1 MFRNLLKNNPEL
13 NRYYL
18 KGLVPFLLLVLI
30 VELIPLDIMARFF
43 IYIGYIWPYS
53 IETPGLKEKI
63 QNPKYRF
70 SFMRLVFNLDYFLG
84 EFSSKL
90 SPAHGTKIKMALAPF
105 IYCSIMSFVVSDVAP
120 FYCLIG
126 SLLYLALFEF
136 LYKRLQK

>member
-1 MFRNLLKNNPEL
+1 MFKNLFKNNPEL
-13 NRYYL
+13 NKYYL
-18 KGLVPFLLLVLI
+18 RGLAPFALLVLVI
-30 VELIPLDIMARFF
+30 ELTPMDIMARFF

-53 IETPGLKEKI
+53 IETPGLKERI

-70 SFMRLVFNLDYFLG
+70 SFMRLVFNLDHFLG
-84 EFSSKL
+84 EFSLKL
-90 SPAHGTKIKMALAPF
+90 SPNHGEKIKMALAPF
-105 IYCSIMSFVVSDVAP
+105 IYCSLMSFVASDVAP